1 MLNTALAC
9 IESSAANY
17 RCHFTAHQCQTLLVL
32 LGTWYSVVPNIFTVV
47 TRLHFVMKATHILAG
62 GLSTVKIHKPLI
74 RYPFLIFL
82 ISLKPPTRLVIKG
95 LRVLEA
101 ALLV

>member
-1 MLNTALAC
+1 M
-9 IESSAANY
+9 
-17 RCHFTAHQCQTLLVL
+17 

-47 TRLHFVMKATHILAG
+47 TRLHFVMKAMHILAG

-74 RYPFLIFL
+74 RYPFL

>member
-1 MLNTALAC
+1 M
-9 IESSAANY
+9 
-17 RCHFTAHQCQTLLVL
+17 

-47 TRLHFVMKATHILAG
+47 TRLHFVMKAMHILAG

-74 RYPFLIFL
+74 RYPFR
-82 ISLKPPTRLVIKG
+82 ISLKPPTRLLIKG